1 MKKLLILFIFFTVAF
16 LSLNYLTPFFDLR
29 SPTPSLHIVKIV
41 QAQEELTTTEATSS
55 TTSTKGGQPV
65 MPDELPQT
73 GPEDWL
79 RWIVSGLALV
89 GIGLLLL

>member
-1 MKKLLILFIFFTVAF
+1 MKKLLVLFIFATATF
-16 LSLNYLTPFFDLR
+16 LKLSYDVSFLDLR
-29 SPTPSLHIVKIV
+29 SSPPFFQIVEIA
-41 QAQEELTTTEATSS
+41 QAQEDLTTTEATSS
-55 TTSTKGGQPV
+55 TSSTKGDQPT

-79 RWIVSGLALV
+79 KWIVSGLALV

>member
-1 MKKLLILFIFFTVAF
+1 
-16 LSLNYLTPFFDLR
+16 
-29 SPTPSLHIVKIV
+29 
-41 QAQEELTTTEATSS
+41 
-55 TTSTKGGQPV
+55 

-79 RWIVSGLALV
+79 KWIVSGLALV